1 MKKISQEDLLYIVIN
16 TRDIWRELRYASIF
30 LTGATGFIGTWL
42 IETILFANE
51 HLELD
56 IKLTALSRHNRIRQ
70 GVQWLQGD
78 VRDFEFKKTFY
89 THVIH
94 AATDSCA
101 KLNREDPL
109 LMFDTIVRGTQQIL
123 EYAHICR
130 AEHILYVSS
139 GAAQSAD
146 NHLAEGTSY
155 AVGKYSAEHV
165 CSLYAKQYAMNI
177 KIARLFAFVG
187 PHLPFDKHY
196 AIGNF
201 IRDAMNGGPILI
213 TGDGTTV
220 RSYLYAADMVIWLLN
235 ILCKGKGLQ
244 PYNVGSEMAISIA
257 DLANLIAAQFDP
269 EPTIKIMQP
278 IATGKTDRYV
288 PDVHRTRN
296 EFDLHDNIN
305 LKDSIKKTILYAK
318 S

>member
-1 MKKISQEDLLYIVIN
+1 MSRLSQEDLLYIVIN
-16 TRDIWRELRYASIF
+16 TRHIWRELRHASLF

-42 IETILFANE
+42 LESIVFANE

-56 IKLTALSRHNRIRQ
+56 LKITALSRHNAIRQ

-78 VRDFEFKKTFY
+78 VRDFEYKKTFY

-101 KLNREDPL
+101 QLNREDPL
-109 LMFDTIVRGTQQIL
+109 LMFDTIVRGTQHVL

-130 AEHILYVSS
+130 AEHVLYLSS
-139 GAAQSAD
+139 GAAQNID
-146 NHLAEGTSY
+146 NHLADNMSY
-155 AVGKYSAEHV
+155 AIGKFSAEHV
-165 CSLYAKQYAMNI
+165 CGLYAKQYAMNV

-187 PHLPFDKHY
+187 PYLPTDKHY

-201 IRDAMNGGPILI
+201 IRDALNGGPIVV

-235 ILCKGKGLQ
+235 ILCFGQGTQ
-244 PYNVGSEMAISIA
+244 PYNVGSDVAVTIS
-257 DLANLIAAQFDP
+257 DLATMIAAQFNP
-269 EPTIKIMQP
+269 EPSVTIMQS

-288 PDVHRTRN
+288 PDVRRTRS
-296 EFDLHDNIN
+296 EFELPENIN
-305 LKDSIKKTILYAK
+305 LKDSIKKTISYAK